1 LTERLAYYAVVNVLR
16 SARTEALGVSGC
28 TGVVL
33 GISDSGSQL
42 EYGILIGEEVYV
54 VDSSDVAPT
63 GEILSREEFY
73 DGTSISVKAQR
84 YTDDV

>member
-16 SARTEALGVSGC
+16 SARTEALGVRGC